1 MKLERRLALARK
13 AGSPMPTLRR
23 SPLEVDGGRRHSPLQ
38 HVTDQRSKVEPE
50 FCENQ
55 HCEDQRREDC
65 LEAIE

>member
-1 MKLERRLALARK
+1 
-13 AGSPMPTLRR
+13 MPTLRR